1 MNIAEVLRKKID
13 SNQYVLTEFESKDLI
28 KEIGISVPDQKLTLT
43 KEETSAASEEIGYP
57 VVLKLMAEDIV
68 HKSDT
73 GAVKL
78 NLRSKED
85 VEQAYDDLI
94 KIPSQTEKKI
104 SVQKMAAEPI
114 TELII
119 GMTTDAQFGP
129 ALMFG
134 IGGILVELL
143 EDVSFRIAPIT
154 EYDAKEMIHEIKGF
168 PILDGYR
175 GKPKADIDA
184 IVEVLLKI
192 SDLVVK
198 HEEINEM
205 DLNPVFI
212 GLELQVISDT
222 NRGDDQT
229 QFRGTLS
236 ANCCDSIEKIA
247 SLLGIYQGN

>member
-1 MNIAEVLRKKID
+1 MNITELLKTKLEANET
-13 SNQYVLTEFESKDLI
+13 VLTEFESKELL
-28 KEIGISVPDQKLTLT
+28 KEIGISIPNQELAST
-43 KEETSAASEEIGYP
+43 KEETIIAANKIGFP
-57 VVLKLMAEDIV
+57 VVLKLIAEDII

-78 NLRSKED
+78 NIKNKDETIA
-85 VEQAYDDLI
+85 AYDDLM
-94 KIPSQTEKKI
+94 KIPSQSNKMI
-104 SVQKMAAEPI
+104 SVQKMAEEPI

-119 GMTTDAQFGP
+119 GMMTDAQFGP

-154 EYDAKEMIHEIKGF
+154 EYDAREQIHEIKGF

-184 IVEVLLKI
+184 IVNTLLKI
-192 SDLVVK
+192 SDFVIK

-212 GLELQVISDT
+212 YENGLICVDARIILKKPEIIT
-222 NRGDDQT
+222 
-229 QFRGTLS
+229 
-236 ANCCDSIEKIA
+236 
-247 SLLGIYQGN
+247 

>member
-1 MNIAEVLRKKID
+1 MNIAEVLNNKIKSD
-13 SNQYVLTEFESKDLI
+13 QTVLTEFESKELLQ
-28 KEIGISVPDQKLTLT
+28 EIGIPIPAQKLTIS
-43 KEETSAASEEIGYP
+43 KNETLSAAEEIGFP
-57 VVLKLMAEDIV
+57 IVLKLIAEDVV

-78 NLRSKED
+78 DLKTKDD
-85 VEQAYDDLI
+85 VEKAYDDLM
-94 KIPSQTEKKI
+94 KIPSQKEKKI
-104 SVQKMAAEPI
+104 SVQKMAAPPI

-119 GMTTDAQFGP
+119 GMTTDPQFGP

-154 EYDAKEMIHEIKGF
+154 EYDANEMIHEIKGF

-184 IVEVLLKI
+184 IVEVLMKI
-192 SDLVVK
+192 SDLVTK

-212 GLELQVISDT
+212 YDRGLFCVDARIILKK
-222 NRGDDQT
+222 N
-229 QFRGTLS
+229 
-236 ANCCDSIEKIA
+236 
-247 SLLGIYQGN
+247 

>member
-1 MNIAEVLRKKID
+1 MNISDFLRKKLEL
-13 SNQYVLTEFESKDLI
+13 NQPVLTEFESKELLE
-28 KEIGISVPDQKLTLT
+28 EIGIEIPAQKLTT
-43 KEETSAASEEIGYP
+43 SKEETLSAANGIGFP
-57 VVLKLMAEDIV
+57 LVLKLIAEDIV

-78 NLRSKED
+78 NIKNED
-85 VEQAYDDLI
+85 DVIKAFDDLMN
-94 KIPSQTEKKI
+94 IPTQKEKRI
-104 SVQKMAAEPI
+104 SVQKMAKEPI

-175 GKPKADIDA
+175 GKPKADINA
-184 IVEVLLKI
+184 IVNTLLKI
-192 SDLVVK
+192 SELVTK
-198 HEEINEM
+198 YEEINEM

-212 GLELQVISDT
+212 YEKGLVCVDARIILKKPE
-222 NRGDDQT
+222 N
-229 QFRGTLS
+229 
-236 ANCCDSIEKIA
+236 
-247 SLLGIYQGN
+247 

>member
-1 MNIAEVLRKKID
+1 MNITEVLKKKID
-13 SNQYVLTEFESKDLI
+13 TGQNVLTEFESKELL
-28 KEIGISVPDQKLTLT
+28 KEIGIAIPAQKLTKT
-43 KEETSAASEEIGYP
+43 KDDTVAAAQEIGYP
-57 VVLKLMAEDIV
+57 VVMKLMAEDVV

-78 NLRSKED
+78 NIKTKDDAEKAFNDLMKIESK
-85 VEQAYDDLI
+85 
-94 KIPSQTEKKI
+94 SEKKI
-104 SVQKMAAEPI
+104 SVQKMADEPI

-184 IVEVLLKI
+184 IVDTLLKI
-192 SDLVVK
+192 SDLVTK
-198 HEEINEM
+198 NEEIYEM

-212 GLELQVISDT
+212 YQKGLICVDARIILKKKE
-222 NRGDDQT
+222 
-229 QFRGTLS
+229 
-236 ANCCDSIEKIA
+236 
-247 SLLGIYQGN
+247 

>member
-1 MNIAEVLRKKID
+1 MNISELLKKKLE
-13 SNQYVLTEFESKDLI
+13 SNQTVLTEFESKELL
-28 KEIGISVPDQKLTLT
+28 KEIGISIPDQNLTST
-43 KEETSAASEEIGYP
+43 KEETVLAAKSIGFP

-78 NLRSKED
+78 NIKNEEETANAFEELM
-85 VEQAYDDLI
+85 
-94 KIPSQTEKKI
+94 KIPSQAKKLI
-104 SVQKMAAEPI
+104 SVQKMANEPI

-154 EYDAKEMIHEIKGF
+154 EYDAREQIHEIKGF

-184 IVEVLLKI
+184 IVQTLLKV
-192 SDLVVK
+192 SDLVIK
-198 HEEINEM
+198 HEEIYEM

-212 GLELQVISDT
+212 YDKGLICVDARIILKKS
-222 NRGDDQT
+222 
-229 QFRGTLS
+229 
-236 ANCCDSIEKIA
+236 EK
-247 SLLGIYQGN
+247 

>member
-1 MNIAEVLRKKID
+1 MDISELLKNKLG
-13 SNQYVLTEFESKDLI
+13 SNQTVLTEFESKNLL
-28 KEIGISVPDQKLTLT
+28 KEIGIPIPEQELAIT
-43 KEETSAASEEIGYP
+43 KEETIAVAKKIGFP

-78 NLRSKED
+78 NINNE
-85 VEQAYDDLI
+85 VEVATAYDELM
-94 KIPSQTEKKI
+94 KIPSQSEKSI
-104 SVQKMAAEPI
+104 SVQKMADEPI

-154 EYDAKEMIHEIKGF
+154 EYDAREQIHEIKGF

-175 GKPKADIDA
+175 GKPKADLDA
-184 IVEVLLKI
+184 IVNTLLKI
-192 SDLVVK
+192 SDLVIK

-212 GLELQVISDT
+212 YESGLVCVDARIILKKPET
-222 NRGDDQT
+222 
-229 QFRGTLS
+229 
-236 ANCCDSIEKIA
+236 K
-247 SLLGIYQGN
+247 

>member
-1 MNIAEVLRKKID
+1 MNIAEVLKNKIESD
-13 SNQYVLTEFESKDLI
+13 QTVLTEFESKELLQ
-28 KEIGISVPDQKLTLT
+28 EIGILTPAQNLT
-43 KEETSAASEEIGYP
+43 SSKEETLTAAEEIGFP
-57 VVLKLMAEDIV
+57 IVLKLIAEDIV

-78 NLRSKED
+78 NLKTKEE
-85 VEQAYDDLI
+85 VENAYDELL
-94 KIPSQTEKKI
+94 KIPTEKERKI
-104 SVQKMAAEPI
+104 SVQKMADEPI

-143 EDVSFRIAPIT
+143 EDVSFRIAPVT
-154 EYDAKEMIHEIKGF
+154 EYDCNEMIHEIKGF

-184 IVEVLLKI
+184 IINTLMII

-212 GLELQVISDT
+212 YEKGLICVDARIILK
-222 NRGDDQT
+222 NRE
-229 QFRGTLS
+229 
-236 ANCCDSIEKIA
+236 NV
-247 SLLGIYQGN
+247 N

>member
-1 MNIAEVLRKKID
+1 MNIAELLTKKID
-13 SNQYVLTEFESKDLI
+13 SNQLVLTEFESKELLQ
-28 KEIGISVPDQKLTLT
+28 EIGIQVPLQSLTST
-43 KEETSAASEEIGYP
+43 KEETISAAERIGLP

-68 HKSDT
+68 HKSDV

-78 NLRSKED
+78 NLKSKDE
-85 VEQAYDDLI
+85 VEQAFEELM
-94 KIPSQTEKKI
+94 KIPSQSEKKI
-104 SVQKMAAEPI
+104 SVQKMAGEPI

-175 GKPKADIDA
+175 GKPKADIEA
-184 IVEVLLKI
+184 IVETLLKI

-198 HEEINEM
+198 HEEIHEM

-212 GLELQVISDT
+212 YDKGLICVDARIILKKKE
-222 NRGDDQT
+222 
-229 QFRGTLS
+229 
-236 ANCCDSIEKIA
+236 E
-247 SLLGIYQGN
+247 

>member
-1 MNIAEVLRKKID
+1 MNISELLKKKLEA
-13 SNQYVLTEFESKDLI
+13 NQTVLTEFESKELLT
-28 KEIGISVPDQKLTLT
+28 EIGISIPDQKLTST
-43 KEETSAASEEIGYP
+43 KEETVSAAKNIGFP

-78 NLRSKED
+78 NIKNEEETANAFEELM
-85 VEQAYDDLI
+85 
-94 KIPSQTEKKI
+94 KIPSQAEKLI
-104 SVQKMAAEPI
+104 SVQKMADDPI
-114 TELII
+114 TELIL

-154 EYDAKEMIHEIKGF
+154 EYDAREMIKEIKGF

-184 IVEVLLKI
+184 IVQTLLKV
-192 SDLVVK
+192 SDLVTK
-198 HEEINEM
+198 HEEIYEM

-212 GLELQVISDT
+212 YDKGLICVDARIILKK
-222 NRGDDQT
+222 
-229 QFRGTLS
+229 L
-236 ANCCDSIEKIA
+236 EK
-247 SLLGIYQGN
+247 

>member
-1 MNIAEVLRKKID
+1 MNISELLKNKLE
-13 SNQYVLTEFESKDLI
+13 SNQTVLTEFESKNLL
-28 KEIGISVPDQKLTLT
+28 KEIGIPIPEQELAIT
-43 KEETSAASEEIGYP
+43 KEETITVAKKIGFP

-78 NLRSKED
+78 NINSE
-85 VEQAYDDLI
+85 VEIANAYDELM
-94 KIPSQTEKKI
+94 KIPSQSEKSI
-104 SVQKMAAEPI
+104 SVQKMADEPI

-154 EYDAKEMIHEIKGF
+154 EYDAREQIHEIKGF

-184 IVEVLLKI
+184 IVKTLLKI
-192 SDLVVK
+192 SDFVIK

-212 GLELQVISDT
+212 YENGLVCVDARIIL
-222 NRGDDQT
+222 
-229 QFRGTLS
+229 
-236 ANCCDSIEKIA
+236 KKP
-247 SLLGIYQGN
+247 

>member
-1 MNIAEVLRKKID
+1 MDISELLKNKLE
-13 SNQYVLTEFESKDLI
+13 SNQTVLTEFESKNLL
-28 KEIGISVPDQKLTLT
+28 KEIGIPIPEQELAIT
-43 KEETSAASEEIGYP
+43 KEETIAVAKKIGFP

-78 NLRSKED
+78 NINNA
-85 VEQAYDDLI
+85 VEIATAYDELM
-94 KIPSQTEKKI
+94 KIPSQSEKSI
-104 SVQKMAAEPI
+104 SVQKMADEPI

-154 EYDAKEMIHEIKGF
+154 EYDAREQIHEIKGF

-175 GKPKADIDA
+175 GKPKADLDA
-184 IVEVLLKI
+184 IVNTLLKI
-192 SDLVVK
+192 SDLVIK

-212 GLELQVISDT
+212 YENGLVCVDARIILKKPET
-222 NRGDDQT
+222 
-229 QFRGTLS
+229 
-236 ANCCDSIEKIA
+236 K
-247 SLLGIYQGN
+247 

>member
-1 MNIAEVLRKKID
+1 MNIASILQKKID
-13 SNQYVLTEFESKDLI
+13 HGQLVLTEFESKELL
-28 KEIGISVPDQKLTLT
+28 KELGIPVPSQALTSS
-43 KEETSAASEEIGYP
+43 KEETLAAANKIGFP

-78 NLRSKED
+78 NLKANED
-85 VEQAYDDLI
+85 VEKAFDELMKISSQA
-94 KIPSQTEKKI
+94 EKKI
-104 SVQKMAAEPI
+104 SVQQMAKDPI

-168 PILDGYR
+168 PILDGFR

-184 IVEVLLKI
+184 IVDVLMKI
-192 SDLVVK
+192 SEFVVK

-212 GLELQVISDT
+212 Y
-222 NRGDDQT
+222 N
-229 QFRGTLS
+229 
-236 ANCCDSIEKIA
+236 K
-247 SLLGIYQGN
+247 GIICVDARIILKK

>member
-1 MNIAEVLRKKID
+1 MNISELLKNKLE
-13 SNQYVLTEFESKDLI
+13 SNQTVLTEFESKNLL
-28 KEIGISVPDQKLTLT
+28 KEIGIPIPEQELAIT
-43 KEETSAASEEIGYP
+43 KEKTIAVAKKIGFP
-57 VVLKLMAEDIV
+57 VVLKLMAEDVV

-78 NLRSKED
+78 NINNE
-85 VEQAYDDLI
+85 VEIANAYDELM
-94 KIPSQTEKKI
+94 KIPSQSEKSI
-104 SVQKMAAEPI
+104 SIQKMADEPI

-143 EDVSFRIAPIT
+143 EDISFRIAPIT
-154 EYDAKEMIHEIKGF
+154 EYDAREQIHEIKGF

-184 IVEVLLKI
+184 IVNTLLKI
-192 SDLVVK
+192 SDLVIK

-212 GLELQVISDT
+212 YENGLICVDARIILKKP
-222 NRGDDQT
+222 G
-229 QFRGTLS
+229 
-236 ANCCDSIEKIA
+236 A
-247 SLLGIYQGN
+247 SL

>member
-1 MNIAEVLRKKID
+1 MNITEILNKKIKAK
-13 SNQYVLTEFESKDLI
+13 QTVLTEFESKELL
-28 KEIGISVPDQKLTLT
+28 KEIGIPIPEQKLTKT
-43 KEETSAASEEIGYP
+43 KDETVSAAEKIGYP
-57 VVLKLMAEDIV
+57 VVLKLMAEDVV

-78 NLRSKED
+78 NIKNKE
-85 VEQAYDDLI
+85 ELGSAFDDLM
-94 KIPSQTEKKI
+94 KIESKSEKKI
-104 SVQKMAAEPI
+104 SVQKMEKEPI

-119 GMTTDAQFGP
+119 GMTTDPQFGP

-154 EYDAKEMIHEIKGF
+154 EYDAREQISEIKGF

-184 IVEVLLKI
+184 IVETLLKI

-198 HEEINEM
+198 HEEIYEM

-212 GLELQVISDT
+212 YDDGLICVDARIILKNPE
-222 NRGDDQT
+222 NPEHK
-229 QFRGTLS
+229 
-236 ANCCDSIEKIA
+236 N
-247 SLLGIYQGN
+247 

>member
-1 MNIAEVLRKKID
+1 MNVTEILKNKIE
-13 SNQYVLTEFESKDLI
+13 SNQTVLTEFESKELLQ
-28 KEIGISVPDQKLTLT
+28 EIGIAVPGQKLTST
-43 KEETSAASEEIGYP
+43 KEETVSAADEIGFP
-57 VVLKLMAEDIV
+57 IVLKLMAEDIV

-78 NLRSKED
+78 GLKTKDE
-85 VEQAYDDLI
+85 VERAYEELM
-94 KIPSQTEKKI
+94 KIPSQAEKKI
-104 SVQKMAAEPI
+104 SVQKMADEPI

-119 GMTTDAQFGP
+119 GMTTDPQFGP

-154 EYDAKEMIHEIKGF
+154 KYDANEMIHEIKGF

-175 GKPKADIDA
+175 GKPKADLDA
-184 IVEVLLKI
+184 IIETLLKI
-192 SDLVVK
+192 SDFVVK

-212 GLELQVISDT
+212 YEKGLICVDARIILKKNENGS
-222 NRGDDQT
+222 
-229 QFRGTLS
+229 
-236 ANCCDSIEKIA
+236 
-247 SLLGIYQGN
+247 

>member
-1 MNIAEVLRKKID
+1 MNIAEVLKDKIE
-13 SNQYVLTEFESKDLI
+13 SNQTVLTEFESKELLQ
-28 KEIGISVPDQKLTLT
+28 EIGIQIPGQKLTSS
-43 KEETSAASEEIGYP
+43 KEETISAAGEIGYP
-57 VVLKLMAEDIV
+57 VVMKLIAEDIV

-78 NLRSKED
+78 NLKSKEEVD
-85 VEQAYDDLI
+85 TAYEELMN
-94 KIPSQTEKKI
+94 IPSQTEKKI
-104 SVQKMAAEPI
+104 SVQKMAEEPI

-154 EYDAKEMIHEIKGF
+154 EYDANEMIHEIKGF

-175 GKPKADIDA
+175 GKPKADLDA
-184 IVEVLLKI
+184 IVKTLLKI

-212 GLELQVISDT
+212 YDKGLVCVDARIILKKKEE
-222 NRGDDQT
+222 N
-229 QFRGTLS
+229 
-236 ANCCDSIEKIA
+236 N
-247 SLLGIYQGN
+247 

>member
-1 MNIAEVLRKKID
+1 MSIAELLKKKLD
-13 SNQYVLTEFESKDLI
+13 TGQTVLTEFESKELLSG
-28 KEIGISVPDQKLTLT
+28 IGIPIPAQKIAKT
-43 KEETSAASEEIGYP
+43 KEETISAAEEIGYP
-57 VVLKLMAEDIV
+57 VVLKLMAEDVV

-78 NLRSKED
+78 NINSKEEA
-85 VEQAYDDLI
+85 EQAFNDLMNI
-94 KIPSQTEKKI
+94 QAQSEKLI
-104 SVQKMAAEPI
+104 SIQKMASEPI

-184 IVEVLLKI
+184 IVETLLKI

-198 HEEINEM
+198 NEEIFEM

-212 GLELQVISDT
+212 YDKGISCVDA
-222 NRGDDQT
+222 RII
-229 QFRGTLS
+229 LKKK
-236 ANCCDSIEKIA
+236 E
-247 SLLGIYQGN
+247 

>member
-1 MNIAEVLRKKID
+1 MDISELLKNKLE
-13 SNQYVLTEFESKDLI
+13 SNQTVLTEFESKNLL
-28 KEIGISVPDQKLTLT
+28 KEIGIPIPEQELAIT
-43 KEETSAASEEIGYP
+43 KEETIAVAKKIGFP

-78 NLRSKED
+78 NINNE
-85 VEQAYDDLI
+85 VEIANAYDELM
-94 KIPSQTEKKI
+94 KIPSQSEKSI
-104 SVQKMAAEPI
+104 SVQKMADEPI

-154 EYDAKEMIHEIKGF
+154 EYDAREQIHEIKGF

-175 GKPKADIDA
+175 GKPKADLDA
-184 IVEVLLKI
+184 IVNTLLKI
-192 SDLVVK
+192 SDLVIK

-212 GLELQVISDT
+212 YESGLVCVDARIILKKPET
-222 NRGDDQT
+222 
-229 QFRGTLS
+229 
-236 ANCCDSIEKIA
+236 K
-247 SLLGIYQGN
+247 

>member
-1 MNIAEVLRKKID
+1 MSIAELLKKKLD
-13 SNQYVLTEFESKDLI
+13 TGQTVLTEFESKELLSG
-28 KEIGISVPDQKLTLT
+28 IGIPIPSQKIAKT
-43 KEETSAASEEIGYP
+43 KEETIAAAEKIGYP
-57 VVLKLMAEDIV
+57 VVMKLMAEDVV

-78 NLRSKED
+78 NIKSKEE
-85 VEQAYDDLI
+85 VEQAFNELMKIQAQSEKLI
-94 KIPSQTEKKI
+94 SI
-104 SVQKMAAEPI
+104 QKMASEPI

-184 IVEVLLKI
+184 IVDALLKI

-198 HEEINEM
+198 NEEIFEM

-212 GLELQVISDT
+212 YDKGISCVDA
-222 NRGDDQT
+222 RIILKKKEEG
-229 QFRGTLS
+229 S
-236 ANCCDSIEKIA
+236 
-247 SLLGIYQGN
+247 